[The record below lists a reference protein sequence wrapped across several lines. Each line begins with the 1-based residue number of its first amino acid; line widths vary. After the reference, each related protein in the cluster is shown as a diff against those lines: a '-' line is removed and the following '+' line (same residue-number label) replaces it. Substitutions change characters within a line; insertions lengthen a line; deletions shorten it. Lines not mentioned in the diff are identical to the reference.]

1 MTRSDRAAVSAATQN
16 HSEQGHTQTPWEA
29 SDRHIYAA
37 SGDQLGTLDNYLG
50 DWVRARADA
59 AFIVLCVN
67 SHEALVKALEAFIP
81 PDHIIEGMRQ
91 YLASDP
97 SCGEGDYRRVINA
110 KAALSLA
117 RNVTVI

>member
-67 SHEALVKALEAFIP
+67 SHEALVKALESAQGFLDRVSCGDVIP
-81 PDHIIEGMRQ
+81 P
-91 YLASDP
+91 
-97 SCGEGDYRRVINA
+97 GDVDLTEANNA
-110 KAALSLA
+110 ARAALSLA